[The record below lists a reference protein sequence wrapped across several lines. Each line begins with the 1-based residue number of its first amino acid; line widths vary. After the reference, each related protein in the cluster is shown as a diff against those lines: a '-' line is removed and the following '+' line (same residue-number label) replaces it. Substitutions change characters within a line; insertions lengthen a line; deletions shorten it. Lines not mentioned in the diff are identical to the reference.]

1 LGGGA
6 TERNGGP
13 GGGAKP
19 QRRGV
24 ALRLLAWTTCPIQAR
39 RKDFSMLQLRRP
51 ENRATPVEVARLV
64 GPVMRSREPQLN
76 RESDEARHVWSA
88 WRVV

>member
-1 LGGGA
+1 
-6 TERNGGP
+6 
-13 GGGAKP
+13 
-19 QRRGV
+19 
-24 ALRLLAWTTCPIQAR
+24 
-39 RKDFSMLQLRRP
+39 MLQLRRP